1 MKTIFRIFRDD
12 AKQLLSSFFIIV
24 IIVGISVIPALYAWL
39 NIYSN
44 WDPYANTGALRIAFV
59 SDDKGYTDKNGSFEN
74 AGESLK
80 EELKKNTAVDWNFL
94 GSSDDAI
101 KGVEAGDYYAALI
114 IPSDFTER
122 IFNFFTDD
130 LGKPGILFY
139 QNQKKNPVAT
149 KISDAVKNSV
159 QKSLNNK
166 LTGVIIKK
174 VFSGANDAASRVSEN
189 DGISGLLESVEKL
202 DLEIKN
208 YQRTIDSVISGNE
221 ILMTAAK
228 KGQSDASE
236 IGEKLDTTD
245 SDINR
250 TNEKLLD
257 TRATINTYIAN
268 VSYVLDDALFRMDA
282 ISNTL
287 KEGRLSN
294 DLQLVNEAVKN
305 ASDDAKKLSDDIET
319 VYSSL
324 NRISI
329 PDTPEDG
336 SGSYADSFKETLSS
350 IKAFRDN
357 ANSVK
362 DALLSIGASLAAG
375 STESLASDFEEKTA
389 LEIDSIIKK
398 TGLER
403 ERFEND
409 IRPSLNTCFDRLL
422 EITGNISSLMNSLS
436 GTLLQMGNVFDAVA
450 VSLNSAN
457 DSLLKTKE
465 LLSLISERLD
475 NAVKKLSEVEKSDE
489 LVIISNTLSGDPES
503 YSEFFSEPVKMD
515 TEVIYPVSNYGSA
528 VTPFYTTLSIWVG
541 ALVLAAIL
549 KTKVKSGKYPDATE
563 PQAFFGRYITFL
575 ILAEMQTLV
584 TVLGNLFVF
593 KVQCLH
599 PFLFWFVCAY
609 TAFVFSL
616 FIYSLVL
623 AFSDVGKAIAVVCV
637 VIQIAGSSG
646 TYPIELLPAF
656 FQKVYLFFPFPYAI
670 NAMRET
676 IGGLYGS
683 DIAIYLLQLSAFIG
697 VSLVIGLL
705 IRRPF
710 KNFNRFMMHRMEDT
724 KLL

>member
-1 MKTIFRIFRDD
+1 MKTIFKIFRDD
-12 AKQLLSSFFIIV
+12 VKQLLSSFFIIV

-59 SDDKGYTDKNGSFEN
+59 SDDRGYTDKDGSFEN
-74 AGESLK
+74 AGDSLK
-80 EELKKNTAVDWNFL
+80 EELSKNTSVDWHFL
-94 GSSDDAI
+94 ESSDIAV

-122 IFNFFTDD
+122 IYNFFTDD

-174 VFSGANDAASRVSEN
+174 VFSGASDAASRVSE
-189 DGISGLLESVEKL
+189 DSGIAGLRESVEKL
-202 DLEIKN
+202 GLEIKN
-208 YQRTIDSVISGNE
+208 YQKTIDSVISGNFV
-221 ILMTAAK
+221 LLNAAK
-228 KGQSDASE
+228 KGQKDATE
-236 IGEKLDTTD
+236 IGGKLESTN
-245 SDINR
+245 SDLDK
-250 TNEKLLD
+250 TNEKLND
-257 TRATINTYIAN
+257 TKASVNTYIEN
-268 VSYVLDDALFRMDA
+268 VSYVLDDAASRMDA

-287 KEGRLSN
+287 KEGRLEKDLHSMNEAINTASGDAKQLSN
-294 DLQLVNEAVKN
+294 DIEA
-305 ASDDAKKLSDDIET
+305 
-319 VYSSL
+319 VYSS
-324 NRISI
+324 ISKLHI
-329 PDTPEDG
+329 PEGQDSPVNNAVSSIKSFRDTVGNIRD
-336 SGSYADSFKETLSS
+336 TLSS
-350 IKAFRDN
+350 IGKEIA
-357 ANSVK
+357 AESAESV
-362 DALLSIGASLAAG
+362 
-375 STESLASDFEEKTA
+375 ASDVEKKTSK
-389 LEIDSIIKK
+389 EIDSIIKK
-398 TGLER
+398 IGLER

-422 EITGNISSLMNSLS
+422 EITGNISDLMNSLS
-436 GTLLQMGNVFDAVA
+436 KTLLQMGNVFDAVA

-457 DSLLKTKE
+457 DSLAKTKD

-475 NAVKKLSEVEKSDE
+475 SAVRKLGEVENSDE
-489 LVIISNTLSGDPES
+489 LMIISNTLSGDPES

-549 KTKVKSGKYPDATE
+549 KTKVKTGKYPEATE
-563 PQAFFGRYITFL
+563 TQTFFGRYISFL

-584 TVLGNLFVF
+584 TVLGNLFIF
-593 KVQCLH
+593 KVQCPH

-683 DIAIYLLQLSAFIG
+683 DMAVYLLQLSAFIG
-697 VSLVIGLL
+697 VALVIGLL
-705 IRRPF
+705 IRKPF

>member
-1 MKTIFRIFRDD
+1 MKMIFKIFRDD
-12 AKQLLSSFFIIV
+12 AKQLFSSFFIIV

-59 SDDKGYTDKNGSFEN
+59 SDDEGYRDNDGSSEN
-74 AGESLK
+74 VGDSLC
-80 EELKKNTAVDWNFL
+80 EELRNNTAVDWHFL
-94 GSSDDAI
+94 ESSEVAV

-114 IPSDFTER
+114 VPSDFTKR

-130 LGKPGILFY
+130 LLKPQILFY

-159 QKSLNNK
+159 HSSLNKK
-166 LTGVIIKK
+166 LTGVIVEK
-174 VFSGANDAASRVSEN
+174 VFSGANDAAKKITG
-189 DGISGLLESVEKL
+189 DSGFPEIRASVEKL
-202 DLEIKN
+202 NLEIKN
-208 YQRTIDSVISGNE
+208 YQKTIDSVISGNQ
-221 ILMTAAK
+221 ILLIAAES
-228 KGQSDASE
+228 GQKDAVE
-236 IGEKLDTTD
+236 IGQKIDNADQALESTNQKLTDTQSTV
-245 SDINR
+245 
-250 TNEKLLD
+250 
-257 TRATINTYIAN
+257 NTYIAN
-268 VSYVLDDALFRMDA
+268 ISYVLDDARFRMDA
-282 ISNTL
+282 VINTL
-287 KEGRLSN
+287 KEGQIKKDISSMT
-294 DLQLVNEAVKN
+294 DAVSD
-305 ASDDAKKLSDDIET
+305 ASSDAKKLSDDLET
-319 VYSSL
+319 VYSSMSRL
-324 NRISI
+324 SI
-329 PDTPEDG
+329 PEGEENTPDLF
-336 SGSYADSFKETLSS
+336 SNTLSS
-350 IKAFRDN
+350 IKAFKDNVETVRDTL
-357 ANSVK
+357 V
-362 DALLSIGASLAAG
+362 SIG
-375 STESLASDFEEKTA
+375 TDLASEAADKVTGDIEEKTA
-389 LEIDSIIKK
+389 SEIDSLVKK
-398 TGLER
+398 ISLER
-403 ERFEND
+403 ERFSNE
-409 IRPSLNTCFDRLL
+409 IRPSLDSCLDKLL
-422 EITGNISSLMNSLS
+422 SITGNIQDLMNSLS
-436 GTLLQMGNVFDAVA
+436 KTLLQMGNVFDAVA

-457 DSLLKTKE
+457 DSLAKTKD
-465 LLSLISERLD
+465 LLALISERLD
-475 NAVKKLSEVEKSDE
+475 GVTRKLTEAENSDE
-489 LVIISNTLSGDPES
+489 LVIISNTLSGDPGS

-549 KTKVKSGKYPDATE
+549 KTKVKSGKYPEATE

-575 ILAEMQTLV
+575 ILAEAQTLV
-584 TVLGNLFVF
+584 TVLGDLFIF
-593 KVQCLH
+593 KVQCPH

-676 IGGLYGS
+676 IGGLYDG
-683 DIAIYLLQLSAFIG
+683 DIAIYLLELSAFIG
-697 VSLVIGLL
+697 VALVIGLL
-705 IRRPF
+705 IRKPF

>member
-1 MKTIFRIFRDD
+1 MKMIFKIFRDD
-12 AKQLLSSFFIIV
+12 VKQLFSSFFIIV

-59 SDDKGYTDKNGSFEN
+59 SDDRGYTDKDGSFEN
-74 AGESLK
+74 AGDSLK
-80 EELKKNTAVDWNFL
+80 EELSKNTSVDWHFL
-94 GSSDDAI
+94 ESSDIAVE
-101 KGVEAGDYYAALI
+101 GVSAGDYYAALI

-122 IFNFFTDD
+122 IYNFFTDD

-174 VFSGANDAASRVSEN
+174 VFSGASDAASRVSE
-189 DGISGLLESVEKL
+189 DSGIAGLRESVEKL
-202 DLEIKN
+202 GLEIKN
-208 YQRTIDSVISGNE
+208 YQKTIDSVISGNFV
-221 ILMTAAK
+221 LLNAAK
-228 KGQSDASE
+228 KGQGDATE
-236 IGEKLDTTD
+236 IGGKLESTN
-245 SDINR
+245 SDLDK
-250 TNEKLLD
+250 TNEKLND
-257 TRATINTYIAN
+257 TKASVNTYIAN
-268 VSYVLDDALFRMDA
+268 VSYVLDDATSRMNA

-287 KEGRLSN
+287 KEGRLEKDLHSMNDAINTASN
-294 DLQLVNEAVKN
+294 DAKQLSN
-305 ASDDAKKLSDDIET
+305 DIEA
-319 VYSSL
+319 VYSS
-324 NRISI
+324 ISKLHI
-329 PDTPEDG
+329 PEG
-336 SGSYADSFKETLSS
+336 QDSPVNNAVSS
-350 IKAFRDN
+350 ISSFRDTVGN
-357 ANSVK
+357 IR
-362 DALLSIGASLAAG
+362 DTLTSIGKEIAA
-375 STESLASDFEEKTA
+375 ESAESVASDVEKKTSK
-389 LEIDSIIKK
+389 EIDSIIKK
-398 TGLER
+398 IGLER

-409 IRPSLNTCFDRLL
+409 IRPSLNTCFDKLL
-422 EITGNISSLMNSLS
+422 TITGNISDLMNSLS
-436 GTLLQMGNVFDAVA
+436 KTLLQMGNVFDAVA

-457 DSLLKTKE
+457 DSLAKTKD

-475 NAVKKLSEVEKSDE
+475 SAVRKLGEVENSDE
-489 LVIISNTLSGDPES
+489 LMIISNTLSGDPES

-549 KTKVKSGKYPDATE
+549 KTKVKTGKYPEATE
-563 PQAFFGRYITFL
+563 TQTFFGRYISFL

-584 TVLGNLFVF
+584 TVLGNLFIF
-593 KVQCLH
+593 KVQCPH

-683 DIAIYLLQLSAFIG
+683 DIAVYLLQLSTFIG
-697 VSLVIGLL
+697 VALVIGLL

-710 KNFNRFMMHRMEDT
+710 RKFNRFMMHRMEDT

>member
-1 MKTIFRIFRDD
+1 MAHARSI
-12 AKQLLSSFFIIV
+12 SS
-24 IIVGISVIPALYAWL
+24 IS
-39 NIYSN
+39 S
-44 WDPYANTGALRIAFV
+44 
-59 SDDKGYTDKNGSFEN
+59 
-74 AGESLK
+74 
-80 EELKKNTAVDWNFL
+80 
-94 GSSDDAI
+94 
-101 KGVEAGDYYAALI
+101 
-114 IPSDFTER
+114 SDFTER

-130 LGKPGILFY
+130 LGKPRILFY

-174 VFSGANDAASRVSEN
+174 VFSGASDAASRVSE
-189 DGISGLLESVEKL
+189 DSGIAGLRESVEKL
-202 DLEIKN
+202 GLEIKN
-208 YQRTIDSVISGNE
+208 YQKTIDSVISGNT
-221 ILMTAAK
+221 ILLNAAK
-228 KGQSDASE
+228 KGQGDATE
-236 IGEKLDTTD
+236 IGGKLDSAN
-245 SDINR
+245 SDLEK
-250 TNEKLLD
+250 TNEKLND
-257 TRATINTYIAN
+257 TKASVNTYIAN
-268 VSYVLDDALFRMDA
+268 VSYVLDDATSRMDA

-287 KEGRLSN
+287 KEGQLEKDLHSMNDAINTASNDAKQLSN
-294 DLQLVNEAVKN
+294 DIEA
-305 ASDDAKKLSDDIET
+305 
-319 VYSSL
+319 VYSS
-324 NRISI
+324 ISKLHI
-329 PDTPEDG
+329 QEGQDSPINNALSSIRSFRDTVGNIRD
-336 SGSYADSFKETLSS
+336 TLSS
-350 IKAFRDN
+350 IGNEIA
-357 ANSVK
+357 AESAESV
-362 DALLSIGASLAAG
+362 
-375 STESLASDFEEKTA
+375 ASDVEEKTSK
-389 LEIDSIIKK
+389 EIDSIIKK
-398 TGLER
+398 IGLER

-409 IRPSLNTCFDRLL
+409 IRPSLNTCFDKLL
-422 EITGNISSLMNSLS
+422 TITGNISDLMNSLS
-436 GTLLQMGNVFDAVA
+436 KTLLQMGNVFDAVA

-457 DSLLKTKE
+457 DSLAKTKD

-475 NAVKKLSEVEKSDE
+475 SAVRKLGEVENSDE
-489 LVIISNTLSGDPES
+489 LMIISNTLSGDPES

-515 TEVIYPVSNYGSA
+515 TEVIYPVTNYGSA

-549 KTKVKSGKYPDATE
+549 KTKVKTGKYPDATE
-563 PQAFFGRYITFL
+563 AQSFFGRYISFL

-584 TVLGNLFVF
+584 TVLGNLFIF
-593 KVQCLH
+593 KVQCPH

-683 DIAIYLLQLSAFIG
+683 DIAVYLLQLSAFIG
-697 VSLVIGLL
+697 VALVIGLL

-710 KNFNRFMMHRMEDT
+710 RKFNRFMMHRMEDT